1 MISESLG
8 IGACYVSKVIIISIL
23 VSLYISFLSFIA
35 TVVADL
41 SDGCMWLV
49 MSLVFWVLSVF
60 LVLDLASALF
70 EPRL

>member
-8 IGACYVSKVIIISIL
+8 IGVCYVSKVIIISIL
-23 VSLYISFLSFIA
+23 VNLYISFLSFIA
-35 TVVADL
+35 TMVADL
-41 SDGCMWLV
+41 SGGCMRLI